1 MGGRRDGVR
10 MVPRVFLSYLVG
22 DEKRAGGSA
31 PTHLTIQ
38 TLVHESVV
46 FTGPMLFL
54 VIIICKLKR
63 RMTVR
68 IGNNTVSS
76 VIRCIICLF
85 FVFVSQLFQRI
96 CTAKSGQFSNCLKC
110 QVRQCG
116 MLS

>member
-1 MGGRRDGVR
+1 VGGRRDGVR

-54 VIIICKLKR
+54 VII
-63 RMTVR
+63 
-68 IGNNTVSS
+68 N
-76 VIRCIICLF
+76 
-85 FVFVSQLFQRI
+85 
-96 CTAKSGQFSNCLKC
+96 
-110 QVRQCG
+110 
-116 MLS
+116 